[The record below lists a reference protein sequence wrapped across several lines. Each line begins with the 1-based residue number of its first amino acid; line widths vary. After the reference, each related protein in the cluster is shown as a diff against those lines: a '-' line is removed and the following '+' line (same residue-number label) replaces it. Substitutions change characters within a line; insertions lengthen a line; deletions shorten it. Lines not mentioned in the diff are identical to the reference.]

1 MRRRNSCTSGIM
13 LLTFCLAAAGCKKE
27 QPPAP
32 VPPPPPKAAAPAP
45 PVQAK
50 ASSAKSAAA
59 QAVQKQQSSLRHT
72 LPVGTVL
79 DFSAKKDPFK
89 PFLVEP
95 VIPATPSA
103 SKRGRDIL
111 PIQGYDINKYRI
123 AGIVAGLKENRAL
136 VIDPLG
142 KGYVVKTGMLIG
154 NNNGRITRIT
164 GNAVEVLESFRDDN
178 GVARERTVKLTLPQK
193 K

>member
-1 MRRRNSCTSGIM
+1 M
-13 LLTFCLAAAGCKKE
+13 LLTFCLAVAGCKKE
-27 QPPAP
+27 QAPAP
-32 VPPPPPKAAAPAP
+32 VPPPTPKTAASAP
-45 PVQAK
+45 PVQTRV
-50 ASSAKSAAA
+50 SSAKGAAA
-59 QAVQKQQSSLRHT
+59 QAVQKQQSSLRHIP
-72 LPVGTVL
+72 PVGTVL
-79 DFSAKKDPFK
+79 DFSGKKDPFK
-89 PFLVEP
+89 PYLVEP
-95 VIPATPSA
+95 VTPTRTAT
-103 SKRGRDIL
+103 SKRTGETL

-164 GNAVEVLESFRDDN
+164 GNAVEVVESFHDDD
-178 GVARERTVKLTLPQK
+178 GKLRKRTVKLTLPQK